1 LFVRVPEL
9 HVDGLVHVTALPRD
23 YYHRDPT
30 GTELRGE
37 RTGSKY
43 RLTDKL
49 RVRLAGVNVEERK
62 IDFVPI
68 ERDDAPPADAKAP
81 SSDARG
87 AAKQGRRHG
96 AATHDNGGKRR
107 DSRSSKRK
115 RGRG

>member
-1 LFVRVPEL
+1 
-9 HVDGLVHVTALPRD
+9 VHVTALPRD

-37 RTGSKY
+37 RSGNKY

-49 RVRLAGVNVEERK
+49 RVRLAAVNVEERK

-68 ERDDAPPADAKAP
+68 EREDAPSAGAKAP

-96 AATHDNGGKRR
+96 APANDNGGGKRR
-107 DSRSSKRK
+107 DSRSSRRK